1 MNEETASPD
10 FSGTFEPLEF
20 KNYQR
25 ERLEQV
31 KLINIKPGK
40 TNYHVKV
47 VKDVLHDM
55 YPHPNDKDDYNYD
68 VFMEKAV
75 KKFQQDIGTDITG
88 TLTEEDLRTLADKSG
103 KFRVV

>member
-1 MNEETASPD
+1 MS
-10 FSGTFEPLEF
+10 TFEPLEF

-25 ERLEQV
+25 QQLDPV
-31 KLINIKPGK
+31 KLINVKPGK
-40 TNYHVKV
+40 TNYHVKI
-47 VKDVLHDM
+47 VKDVLHSL

-75 KKFQQDIGTDITG
+75 KKFQQDQGVEITG
-88 TLTEEDLRTLADKSG
+88 VLTENDLQALAKKSG

>member
-1 MNEETASPD
+1 MS
-10 FSGTFEPLEF
+10 TFEPLEF

-40 TNYHVKV
+40 TNYHVKI
-47 VKDVLHDM
+47 VKDVLHEM
-55 YPHPNDKDDYNYD
+55 YPHSNDKDDYNYD

-88 TLTEEDLRTLADKSG
+88 ILTEEDLRALADKSG
-103 KFRVV
+103 SFTVI

>member
-1 MNEETASPD
+1 MN
-10 FSGTFEPLEF
+10 TFEPLEF

-25 ERLEQV
+25 QQLDQV

-40 TNYHVKV
+40 TNYHVKI
-47 VKDVLHDM
+47 VKDVLHSL

-75 KKFQQDIGTDITG
+75 KKFQQDQGVEITG
-88 TLTEEDLRTLADKSG
+88 VLTENDLQALAEKTG

>member
-1 MNEETASPD
+1 MS
-10 FSGTFEPLEF
+10 TFEPLEF

-25 ERLEQV
+25 QQLDQV

-40 TNYHVKV
+40 TNYHVKI
-47 VKDVLHDM
+47 VKDVLHSL

-75 KKFQQDIGTDITG
+75 KKFQQDQGVEITG
-88 TLTEEDLRTLADKSG
+88 VLTENDLQALAEKTG

>member
-1 MNEETASPD
+1 MD
-10 FSGTFEPLEF
+10 TFEPLEF

-25 ERLEQV
+25 QQLDQV

-40 TNYHVKV
+40 ENYHVKI
-47 VKDVLHDM
+47 VKDVLHSM

-68 VFMEKAV
+68 AFMEKAV
-75 KKFQQDIGTDITG
+75 KKFQQDINTPITG
-88 TLTEEDLRTLADKSG
+88 SLTDAELRMLAEKSG